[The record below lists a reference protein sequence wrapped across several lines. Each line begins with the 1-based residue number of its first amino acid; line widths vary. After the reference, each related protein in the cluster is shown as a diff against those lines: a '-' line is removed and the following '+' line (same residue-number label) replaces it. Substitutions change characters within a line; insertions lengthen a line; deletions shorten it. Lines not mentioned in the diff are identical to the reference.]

1 MCQNIFPP
9 KMGTIH
15 PFKDDETVTK
25 ALHIYFITKTI
36 QINSTALNYK
46 IYIL

>member
-9 KMGTIH
+9 KMDTIH

-25 ALHIYFITKTI
+25 ALTYTSLQGQSNKFYSSK
-36 QINSTALNYK
+36 L
-46 IYIL
+46 